1 VVTASAV
8 AGDHVRGPRRHLEDL
23 ARLYRLVTDPAAWT
37 TTAKDRKR
45 LRDTAEPTWEVLE
58 DSADRAAARAARRML
73 IAPPACSAPL
83 LGEREDEP
91 RSCPNVPTVD
101 TLNDAVFAQFA
112 LIRSVVVAPFDDVTN
127 RWVDVAWLSP
137 QVGRVRVAIDRLP
150 SDSLRARLM
159 IDGQRYT
166 ATLPTEADACHVRVE
181 TQTAAT
187 GPVCGRWSKS
197 DLTGRSVMTILV
209 R

>member
-1 VVTASAV
+1 
-8 AGDHVRGPRRHLEDL
+8 
-23 ARLYRLVTDPAAWT
+23 
-37 TTAKDRKR
+37 
-45 LRDTAEPTWEVLE
+45 
-58 DSADRAAARAARRML
+58 M
-73 IAPPACSAPL
+73 
-83 LGEREDEP
+83 
-91 RSCPNVPTVD
+91 
-101 TLNDAVFAQFA
+101 
-112 LIRSVVVAPFDDVTN
+112 
-127 RWVDVAWLSP
+127 
-137 QVGRVRVAIDRLP
+137 AIDRLP